1 MTVPA
6 RTSTGG
12 SLGAN
17 EVPTARSLLW
27 SLQAGGWSEHEAG
40 NLVALASGLW
50 PSHSGWSTREIEH
63 LRWIKALHSSG
74 RLTS

>member
-1 MTVPA
+1 MTIPA
-6 RTSTGG
+6 RPPIEGV
-12 SLGAN
+12 LGAAAA
-17 EVPTARSLLW
+17 PTTRALVW
-27 SLQAGGWSEHEAG
+27 SLQAGGWTEHEAG
-40 NLVALASGLW
+40 NLVALATGLW